1 MNEDLL
7 SAYLD
12 GELDAAERA
21 AVASHLDASADAR
34 AVLDEVRQVR
44 DAVRALPPRDA
55 PAGFWSDVLG
65 DTTVVDLASRRR
77 QPRVRPA
84 RWAALAAGAAA
95 AAIVGVT
102 LVPSQDRVE
111 PAVAT
116 FTDAHAVRSSVGN
129 DAVSTLAGSTV
140 ADGVGR

>member
-34 AVLDEVRQVR
+34 AVLDEVRQIR

-65 DTTVVDLASRRR
+65 ATTVVDLASRRR
-77 QPRVRPA
+77 EQRVRPA

-95 AAIVGVT
+95 AVIVGVT
-102 LVPSQDRVE
+102 LVPGEDRVE
-111 PAVAT
+111 PAVAA

-129 DAVSTLAGSTV
+129 DAVSTLAGATV